1 MKKYMGYIVAAAA
14 LLFTAVITLFA
25 KNYGDLLDAFYP
37 YMSRTVQSILASISG
52 LFPFVLWQAIVVV
65 LVLLLV
71 LSLIFLFI
79 RKRSF
84 IRWLGWVL
92 AIASLLWAFHTGI
105 HGLNFYAGSL
115 AEDLHMEINPITE
128 EELKQALTH
137 FRDKANELAQQLP
150 RDGSGNLLCDDF
162 DTLAEKAGDGY
173 ENLKMEGYSVF
184 AGNTS
189 AVKKLGWSRLYNAMG
204 ICGVTMAVTGEAAVV
219 ADMPNMALPFVMCH
233 EMAHR
238 MAIASENDANFA
250 AFLACEANE
259 DIRFQYAAYYMAYRY
274 CSSALGGSAAAE
286 IHAGA
291 NELLKADLRSYD
303 EFYTQKKNQTAT
315 NVANAANNTYIQ
327 VSGDKAGVKS
337 YGMVAT
343 QLVNHYLQTVGQ
355 EDKGTAFDPTDKDY
369 IDGILGESNE

>member
-1 MKKYMGYIVAAAA
+1 MKKYTGYIVAAAA

-37 YMSRTVQSILASISG
+37 YMSRTVQSVLATISG

-65 LVLLLV
+65 LAVLLV

-92 AIASLLWAFHTGI
+92 AIASLVWTFHTSI
-105 HGLNFYAGSL
+105 HGLNFYASSL
-115 AEDLHMEINPITE
+115 AEDMHMEIKTITA
-128 EELKQALTH
+128 EELEQALIY
-137 FRDKANELAQQLP
+137 FRDKANDLAQQLP
-150 RDGSGNLLCDDF
+150 RDEAGNLLYDDF

-189 AVKKLGWSRLYNAMG
+189 PVKKLGWGRLYNAMG

-219 ADMPNMALPFVMCH
+219 EDMPNMALPFVMCH

-259 DIRFQYAAYYMAYRY
+259 DIQFQYAAYYMAYRY
-274 CSSALGGSAAAE
+274 CRNALGGSAAAQ

-291 NELLKADLRSYD
+291 SDLLKADLRSYD

-327 VSGDKAGVKS
+327 VSGDKEGVKS

-343 QLVNHYLQTVGQ
+343 QLVNWYLQEIGQ
-355 EDKGTAFDPTDKDY
+355 EEETTSFDPTDKDY
-369 IDGILGESNE
+369 INGIIGETNE